1 MDGVPSEYN
10 SQTII
15 DEAESKFQSEGVQAA
30 QKVYQSALLEW
41 VDDVAMDDGG
51 AIQTD
56 RVKEEIA
63 KLWLAYANLNKR
75 NNLNKSATEVYD
87 QATRCPVSGQIV
99 NIWVDFAGFLKE
111 RSRPKMAQKL
121 YLRALV
127 GDERSG
133 PAIANPDDQQTLW
146 DGFLRMMQTLRN
158 KPDLTLKEL
167 KDAVGRERGSAA
179 QTTPST
185 GPVSA
190 AKPIS
195 VPSAPLES
203 ANLSRIAE
211 EEIARPAKRSRWEK
225 MIVETE
231 ILRAASL
238 ESSATILV
246 NASKNL
252 PPDIET
258 LWFARDGGS
267 VPSPPEPPLF
277 TASPPKLSDPSGKD
291 LVGGEAALKI
301 LRLLTAETHDGKC
314 LGSAVLEVCQAC
326 WMMAAIKEEEL
337 AKSLDTL
344 SKKIVSDTETMEHD
358 LTARASVAGGA
369 LAAVQEANARER
381 VSFQKQVA
389 AQRQQILSSS
399 AWGFRKLLYT
409 QQILLS
415 SIKLPGFD
423 GPTVDGSSIAFQS
436 KVCSILHSAF
446 YLRAKVGEAS
456 HAKMLKNQVDALEK
470 MIQSQPAKPAQLD
483 VQPPQFSAPQQQPHF
498 PFQQQPI
505 AQYQNV
511 PDFSVPPPPFQQQQ
525 VVQPQMMSHHMG
537 SYQQM
542 VLPQQQ
548 LGQHH
553 QQHMQYPGGHQI

>member
-238 ESSATILV
+238 
-246 NASKNL
+246 
-252 PPDIET
+252 
-258 LWFARDGGS
+258 
-267 VPSPPEPPLF
+267 
-277 TASPPKLSDPSGKD
+277 
-291 LVGGEAALKI
+291 
-301 LRLLTAETHDGKC
+301 
-314 LGSAVLEVCQAC
+314 
-326 WMMAAIKEEEL
+326 
-337 AKSLDTL
+337 
-344 SKKIVSDTETMEHD
+344 
-358 LTARASVAGGA
+358 
-369 LAAVQEANARER
+369 
-381 VSFQKQVA
+381 
-389 AQRQQILSSS
+389 
-399 AWGFRKLLYT
+399 
-409 QQILLS
+409 
-415 SIKLPGFD
+415 
-423 GPTVDGSSIAFQS
+423 
-436 KVCSILHSAF
+436 
-446 YLRAKVGEAS
+446 
-456 HAKMLKNQVDALEK
+456 
-470 MIQSQPAKPAQLD
+470 
-483 VQPPQFSAPQQQPHF
+483 
-498 PFQQQPI
+498 
-505 AQYQNV
+505 
-511 PDFSVPPPPFQQQQ
+511 
-525 VVQPQMMSHHMG
+525 
-537 SYQQM
+537 
-542 VLPQQQ
+542 
-548 LGQHH
+548 
-553 QQHMQYPGGHQI
+553 